1 MSNKFRNELIYK
13 DREFKSVFNE
23 LKNTGQIEEYSKE
36 IKDIILRDRTTI
48 RINKEPLAF
57 KDLFHQD
64 LTEGRCEIC
73 VFEFVLLLDKLGIYS
88 EAVKCINEHFK
99 GTAGSSYG
107 GHWYVEAHMDN
118 KVICIDTSLAIT
130 GTPEAFKSLG
140 HKVIRK
146 YDIDTLFKEYAVL
159 IDYYDEMI
167 INKNNL

>member
-1 MSNKFRNELIYK
+1 MSNKFRNELTENDK
-13 DREFKSVFNE
+13 EFNCIFNE
-23 LKNTGQIEEYSKE
+23 LKNAGQIEEYSKE
-36 IKDIILRDRTTI
+36 IWDIILRDRTAI
-48 RINKEPLAF
+48 RINNEPLAF

-107 GHWYVEAHMDN
+107 GHWYVEAYMN
-118 KVICIDTSLAIT
+118 KKVICIDTSLVVM
-130 GTPEAFKSLG
+130 GTPKSFESLG

-146 YDIDTLFKEYAVL
+146 YDIDTLFKEYGVL
-159 IDYYDEMI
+159 IDYYDKMI